1 MINYKK
7 IRLKKE
13 IVVDLNISNLLNN
26 IKENT
31 FVQNFINELSNYIQN
46 KNSKKE
52 NFTLKQENTLYQVI
66 EKTPN
71 SAYLQ
76 DTRTGIITEE
86 KDLNEE
92 LLNQITNDCVLSYK
106 DGEYVYEDK
115 LTKDFYDN
123 LIGIEEYKNILNE
136 FLKENRL
143 FENTK
148 YKVEKIENENY
159 LLSYMNNGN
168 KNMIKVPKKL
178 VPYWTSIGDYL
189 YYKNEELVSYKK

>member
-1 MINYKK
+1 M
-7 IRLKKE
+7 
-13 IVVDLNISNLLNN
+13 DLNISNLLNN

-46 KNSKKE
+46 ENSKKE

-76 DTRTGIITEE
+76 NTKTGIIAEE
-86 KDLNEE
+86 KELNEE

-189 YYKNEELVSYKK
+189 YYKNEELVGYKK

>member
-1 MINYKK
+1 M
-7 IRLKKE
+7 
-13 IVVDLNISNLLNN
+13 
-26 IKENT
+26 
-31 FVQNFINELSNYIQN
+31 
-46 KNSKKE
+46 
-52 NFTLKQENTLYQVI
+52 
-66 EKTPN
+66 
-71 SAYLQ
+71 
-76 DTRTGIITEE
+76 
-86 KDLNEE
+86 
-92 LLNQITNDCVLSYK
+92 
-106 DGEYVYEDK
+106 
-115 LTKDFYDN
+115 TKDFYDN